1 MLSNAMVSPTLPVV
15 NLKRARKFYEE
26 KLGLKVVAEDPSPG
40 LMLEAG
46 HGSMIYLYQRE
57 PSQCDHTLA
66 GFYVENFDAEMKEL
80 RAKGVKFEDYDI
92 PSMGIKTV
100 NGVANFGGMKGA
112 WFKDT
117 EGNILSI
124 GEWSV
129 EKMKASTKA
138 GASTSR

>member
-1 MLSNAMVSPTLPVV
+1 MLSNAMVSPTIPVV
-15 NLKRARKFYEE
+15 DMKRARKFYVE
-26 KLGLKVVAEDPSPG
+26 KLGLKVAVEDSSSG

-57 PSQCDHTLA
+57 PSPCDHTLA
-66 GFYVENFDAEMKEL
+66 GFYVENFDAEIKEL
-80 RAKGVKFEDYDI
+80 RSRGVKFEDYDI

-100 NGVANFGGMKGA
+100 NGVANMGGMKGA

-117 EGNILSI
+117 EGNILSV

-129 EKMKASTKA
+129 EKMKSSMKVAAS
-138 GASTSR
+138 ASR